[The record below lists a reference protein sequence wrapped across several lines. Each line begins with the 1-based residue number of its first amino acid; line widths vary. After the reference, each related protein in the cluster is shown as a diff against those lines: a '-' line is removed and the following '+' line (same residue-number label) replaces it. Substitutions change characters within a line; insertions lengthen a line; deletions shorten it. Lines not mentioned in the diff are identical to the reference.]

1 MSESELTTAC
11 PAGTTGYGPTKS
23 AKGDDTDRNSM
34 KTITTV
40 GSLNCTVSQIAD
52 SKTRTRLKT
61 DFKMDA
67 TPTIV
72 SNQKLDCVFPD
83 DSSYDVVRSTTG
95 LNGGGSSYPLLPGL
109 ESSSTT
115 MVMSEDQGW

>member
-1 MSESELTTAC
+1 
-11 PAGTTGYGPTKS
+11 
-23 AKGDDTDRNSM
+23 M

-61 DFKMDA
+61 DFKMDT

-95 LNGGGSSYPLLPGL
+95 LNGGGSSNPLLPGL
-109 ESSSTT
+109 ESSS
-115 MVMSEDQGW
+115 

>member
-1 MSESELTTAC
+1 
-11 PAGTTGYGPTKS
+11 
-23 AKGDDTDRNSM
+23 
-34 KTITTV
+34 
-40 GSLNCTVSQIAD
+40 
-52 SKTRTRLKT
+52 
-61 DFKMDA
+61 MDA

-95 LNGGGSSYPLLPGL
+95 INDGGGSSYPLLPGL

-115 MVMSEDQGW
+115 VVMSEDQGW